1 MEAIHHKEGV
11 LLKMSA
17 LSVGVMVTGLENA
30 HHQLVVIEV
39 AIEIHLQC
47 TLELENTMDTKIVM
61 ETVTVIATWMIIVMV
76 DGVATKTAL
85 KVETSMKLVTCIQ
98 WRGMVDQETVW

>member
-39 AIEIHLQC
+39 ATEIHLQC

-61 ETVTVIATWMIIVMV
+61 ETVTVIATWMIVVMV

-98 WRGMVDQETVW
+98 WRGL